1 MKELA
6 LYRRSKNIVEQVRV
20 SGEKVRV
27 SGEKVRVIRRK
38 G

>member
-27 SGEKVRVIRRK
+27 IRRK